1 METTTRPPASRT
13 IAISDH
19 EEFEPMTQTSPK
31 PTTSPMVTANPQAL
45 ARGGV
50 ILVVLFAIGAL
61 ILGNTGGST
70 SSLVSA
76 TSDAAQTQDQQR
88 DNNTSGSGTNATT
101 GDTTTATTLPV
112 RAPAAVRILAANGT
126 STKGLGRRAQNVLAN
141 SGYNVLVAVDAKP
154 TPTSAVYYTTGYEK
168 EAIVVQTLFGFLPES
183 VLPLPAAVPLKKPTD
198 LMDAN
203 ILVVVGTDGVAKIPA

>member
-1 METTTRPPASRT
+1 MATTTRPPASRT
-13 IAISDH
+13 IAISDQ

-31 PTTSPMVTANPQAL
+31 PTAPTMVSANPQAL
-45 ARGGV
+45 ARGAV
-50 ILVVLFAIGAL
+50 ILVVLFAVGAL

-70 SSLVSA
+70 NTIAASTDDSTQQQNDDNSS
-76 TSDAAQTQDQQR
+76 TP
-88 DNNTSGSGTNATT
+88 SGSTDTPAT
-101 GDTTTATTLPV
+101 GGTTTVTTLPL
-112 RAPAAVRILAANGT
+112 RAPASIRILAANGT
-126 STKGLGRRAQNVLAN
+126 STKGIGRRAQNVLAN

-198 LMDAN
+198 LMDAS